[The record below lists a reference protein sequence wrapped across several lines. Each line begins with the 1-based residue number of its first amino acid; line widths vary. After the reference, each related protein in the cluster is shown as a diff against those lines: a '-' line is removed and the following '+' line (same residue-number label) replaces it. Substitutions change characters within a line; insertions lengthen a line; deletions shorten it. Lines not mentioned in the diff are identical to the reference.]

1 MLYEIMKS
9 IRNFFVKESR
19 FGRYEIKEGKISL
32 PFLIEGDR
40 FIIEGSKRNDERIF
54 VYPAENMKDEEFEGR
69 IVMIDP
75 PESFLSLVA
84 EIEEYCSTNKAT
96 PYQSESFGG
105 YSYTKATSASGNLAS
120 WQTAFGTRLN
130 AWRKI

>member
-9 IRNFFVKESR
+9 LRNFFVKESHE
-19 FGRYEIKEGKISL
+19 GKYEIKEGKISL
-32 PFLIEGDR
+32 PFLVEGDL
-40 FIIEGSKRNDERIF
+40 FIIEGSKRNGEK
-54 VYPAENMKDEEFEGR
+54 VLTYPVENLKDESFDGR
-69 IVMIDP
+69 ILLIVP

-84 EIEEYCSTNKAT
+84 EIEEYCKKYEAN

-105 YSYTKATSASGNLAS
+105 YSYSKASTASGHLAS

-130 AWRKI
+130 AWRKL